1 MKSTILA
8 AHQYG
13 QPEVLEFAQYELPPL
28 AAGMARIQVKASG
41 INPIDARRMTG
52 EFKHAALPQTFGTE
66 YAGIIAEVDGSQNE
80 WTVGDEVLGSGGA
93 FTHATVIDVP
103 LSQKISTGLLLEQL
117 LVLHKQ
123 P

>member
-13 QPEVLEFAQYELPPL
+13 QPEVLEFANYELPPL
-28 AAGMARIQVKASG
+28 ASGMARIHVKASG

-66 YAGIIAEVDGSQNE
+66 YAGIIAEVDSSQNE
-80 WTVGDEVLGSGGA
+80 W
-93 FTHATVIDVP
+93 
-103 LSQKISTGLLLEQL
+103 KNKNGLPSKDICIYKFIKGKL
-117 LVLHKQ
+117 
-123 P
+123 